1 MDKWWATT
9 RDQTCATHAS
19 LAFMQV
25 GLIIAP
31 IRNSGVSSKQSLG
44 RWPVPA
50 VWRYAAAAVRPGPDM
65 RVSAYH
71 WLKRQM

>member
-1 MDKWWATT
+1 
-9 RDQTCATHAS
+9 
-19 LAFMQV
+19 MQV

-31 IRNSGVSSKQSLG
+31 IRNSGVSSRQSLG